1 MFSSVLHWQFF
12 NPILLSG
19 TIQEKQPEQKIPFVT
34 AADNPLD
41 YIFTQPEKISLP
53 LFPVT
58 LMRTTDQTIVEKR
71 RSQSEIS
78 YYDHNDLFRN
88 HPITTYKISL
98 SAQTSD
104 G

>member
-1 MFSSVLHWQFF
+1 VPHWQAF
-12 NPILLSG
+12 NTATL
-19 TIQEKQPEQKIPFVT
+19 TATNQEKPFGQTTPLVT
-34 AADNPLD
+34 SADNCLD

-53 LFPVT
+53 PFPVT

-78 YYDHNDLFRN
+78 YCDHNDLFYN

-98 SAQTSD
+98 SAQISD